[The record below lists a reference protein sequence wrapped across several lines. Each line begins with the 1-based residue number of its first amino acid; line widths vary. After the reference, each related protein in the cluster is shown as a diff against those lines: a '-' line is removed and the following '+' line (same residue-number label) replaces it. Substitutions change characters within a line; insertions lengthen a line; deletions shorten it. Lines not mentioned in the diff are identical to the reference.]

1 MKKRGCIL
9 IGFMVLLSCNSK
21 EQPSE
26 DYSYYNEQLSSDA
39 LADSMTKTAT
49 KETPKEEVKPS
60 TPVRQSV
67 SSYHHNE
74 SRNFDNMRVFGNGCY
89 TMCESE
95 TAEVRATVCS
105 ASRSVLWRHGI
116 CCSMR

>member
-9 IGFMVLLSCNSK
+9 IGVMVLLSCNSK

-74 SRNFDNMRVFGNGCY
+74 SRNFDNMRGFDPASEDDMDDNGMKRY
-89 TMCESE
+89 MENYDNE
-95 TAEVRATVCS
+95 GWE
-105 ASRSVLWRHGI
+105 
-116 CCSMR
+116 